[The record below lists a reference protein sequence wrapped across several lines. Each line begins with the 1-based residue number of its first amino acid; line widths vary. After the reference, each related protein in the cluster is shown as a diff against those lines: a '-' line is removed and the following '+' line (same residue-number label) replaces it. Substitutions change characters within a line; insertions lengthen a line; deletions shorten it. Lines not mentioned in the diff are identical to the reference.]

1 MNHIFNQIHWKYGQ
15 VQAWKLLYAWV
26 CCRKSPSNIRTRSDL
41 AILSHFEK
49 AERKPCDLYRHGS
62 ASLWAWLLVHGR
74 LLTGFGSDSIY
85 FPDWNHWWVT
95 QLKLRIFQFLQ
106 VKTTDMLIGFSVVGL
121 AKNTLW
127 VMNPMS
133 ISFFSPAEVGR
144 FSILIM

>member
-1 MNHIFNQIHWKYGQ
+1 MNHIFNQIHMEIWSSSSVKITIHLGMLQ
-15 VQAWKLLYAWV
+15 ESL
-26 CCRKSPSNIRTRSDL
+26 SNIRTRSDL
-41 AILSHFEK
+41 AILTHFEK
-49 AERKPCDLYRHGS
+49 AEGKPCDLYRHGS

-133 ISFFSPAEVGR
+133 ISFFWPAEVGR